1 MATYKEIKGV
11 TLQTRDEDP
20 VQNVGTWSSD
30 ANMNTARIS
39 STGTGSSS
47 EGYII
52 AGGYYL
58 PPSVD
63 RSVTES
69 YNGTAWTEVA
79 DCPQDL
85 TYGNGLGSYT
95 SSLLCSYSQPGPAP
109 GGYGP
114 TTATHQWNGSSWST
128 KNSMNTFRQNAGTGG
143 TTTAG
148 IVFGGSGPPAN
159 ANTETWDG
167 TNWTEVGDLNTAKT
181 DIGGGVGTSTAALSA
196 SGAPATTE
204 QWDGSSWTEVSD
216 LNTSRQ
222 NSGKVGL
229 YTSALCVSGQ
239 NPSTYLANVESW
251 DGTSWTEVSD
261 VSAARGYIGGA
272 TISGGNATGIV
283 AGGAG
288 PGSPGL
294 LSSTEIWTA
303 PSVFS
308 QIIEG
313 QLYFNSTTNTFKE
326 TITDLPAGTWS
337 SQTNINTAR
346 GLGAGCGTKD
356 SALIYGGFTNP
367 PSVTYAQTEEWNG
380 STWTEKG
387 DLNVPFYYV
396 DAGGLGTVTA
406 ALAHGGEGPSGGTG
420 GETFNGSSWSEISNS
435 NSNHIKAGGAGSST
449 AGLAIASY
457 PPTSPN
463 EQVEEWNGSAW
474 TEIADVNEGRGDGAG
489 SGTSTSAWWCGGEA
503 PGNSAKTEVW
513 DGTSWTESGDLNTAR
528 YAHRGS
534 GANQNDGLVYG
545 GPVPSGSAE
554 AAKTEL
560 WNGSTWTEINDL
572 GTGRQNIQ
580 SSGGNASS
588 AATALASG
596 GYNAGTNAVEEFT
609 APLAN
614 KTITAS

>member
-1 MATYKEIKGV
+1 MAKYSDIKGFTV
-11 TLQTRDEDP
+11 QTLSSDTVASQLE
-20 VQNVGTWSSD
+20 GGSWSSGG
-30 ANMNTARIS
+30 NVNTARASGGGAGTAQTEALLFGGTSGSNVANTEQYNGS
-39 STGTGSSS
+39 SWTETADLNNARSLMGGTGTYTAALAAGGSSP
-47 EGYII
+47 GQY
-52 AGGYYL
+52 
-58 PPSVD
+58 V
-63 RSVTES
+63 ES
-69 YNGTAWTEVA
+69 WNGSAWTETT
-79 DCPQDL
+79 DL
-85 TYGNGLGSYT
+85 NTARRGNNGLFGT
-95 SSLLCSYSQPGPAP
+95 QPAAIITGGYLP
-109 GGYGP
+109 GGPG
-114 TTATHQWNGSSWST
+114 TAATEQWNGSSWT
-128 KNSMNTFRQNAGTGG
+128 EVNDLNTARWALTTGG

-148 IVFGGSGPPAN
+148 IAAAGEVSPKGQ
-159 ANTETWDG
+159 TETW
-167 TNWTEVGDLNTAKT
+167 N
-181 DIGGGVGTSTAALSA
+181 
-196 SGAPATTE
+196 
-204 QWDGSSWTEVSD
+204 GSSWTETTD
-216 LNTSRQ
+216 LNTGRGEIGG
-222 NSGKVGL
+222 SGGS
-229 YTSALCVSGQ
+229 SAQTALLVFGGGSSQTKTENFNG
-239 NPSTYLANVESW
+239 ST
-251 DGTSWTEVSD
+251 WTELSD
-261 VSAARGYIGGA
+261 MATYRGQLPKTNIANTGA
-272 TISGGNATGIV
+272 LAISGGV
-283 AGGAG
+283 
-288 PGSPGL
+288 PGSPYNAA
-294 LSSTEIWTA
+294 TEHFDA
-303 PSVFS
+303 PSIFS
-308 QIIEG
+308 KQVEG
-313 QLYFNSTTNTFKE
+313 QLFFNSTANAFKE

-337 SQTNINTAR
+337 SLTNINTAR
-346 GLGAGCGTKD
+346 GLGAGCGTQD
-356 SALIYGGFTNP
+356 SALIYGGFSSP

-380 STWTEKG
+380 SSWTEKG
-387 DLNVPFYYV
+387 DLNVPFYYI

-474 TEIADVNEGRGDGAG
+474 TEISDVNEGRGDGAG

-513 DGTSWTESGDLNTAR
+513 NGSSWTESGDLNTAR

-545 GPVPSGSAE
+545 GPVPAGDG
-554 AAKTEL
+554 AKTEL

-572 GTGRQNIQ
+572 GTARQNIQ